1 MIAIFL
7 APLYILVN
15 IYLIWRFFR
24 WLGLCHEKLKWKRV
38 RIPTAIVYAFF
49 AVSVLIGFL
58 YPKGQ
63 AKRNLTLIGNY
74 SLGILLHTLLVIPS
88 AEVVLLLLKHSKKK
102 SRKSA
107 LLLGGTGILLI
118 AGISTWGMVNA
129 RIIHT
134 TNYTIHVAK
143 EIPAMKSLQIVL
155 AADLHMGYNIGS
167 SHIRQ
172 TVDKINAEHPDLVVI
187 AGDIFDNEY
196 DALDNPDELI
206 SLLRNIH
213 SRYGVYACYGNHDIH
228 EKILAGF
235 TFGGKSS
242 KKVSD
247 IRMDEFLKKANIQ
260 LLQDD
265 YVLIDDSFYLY
276 GRADY
281 ERPGRGITT
290 RKTPEELT
298 SGMDLSKPVIVLDH
312 EPRELQELADAG
324 VDVDLCGHT
333 HDGQTFPG
341 NLTTHLTWENSAGY
355 LKKGQMHNIVT
366 SGVGVFG
373 PFMRVGTKAEICSI
387 AITFE

>member
-15 IYLIWRFFR
+15 IYLLRRFFR

-38 RIPTAIVYAFF
+38 RIPTAVVYTFF
-49 AVSVLIGFL
+49 ALSILMGFL
-58 YPKGQ
+58 YPKSR

-74 SLGILLHTLLVIPS
+74 SLGVLLYALLVVPS
-88 AEVVLLLLKHSKKK
+88 AEAILMLLKRSRKK
-102 SRKSA
+102 SQKSA
-107 LLLGGTGILLI
+107 FSLGGTGILLI
-118 AGISTWGMVNA
+118 AGISTWGMINA

-134 TNYTIHVAK
+134 TSYTIHVAK
-143 EIPAMKSLQIVL
+143 KVPAEKSLRIAL
-155 AADLHMGYNIGS
+155 AADLHIGCNIN
-167 SHIRQ
+167 HTQIRQ
-172 TVDKINAEHPDLVVI
+172 MVNKINAQKPDLVVI
-187 AGDIFDNEY
+187 AGDIFDNDY
-196 DALDNPDELI
+196 DALDNPEELI
-206 SLLRNIH
+206 SILRGID
-213 SRYGVYACYGNHDIH
+213 SSYGVYACYGNHDIN

-235 TFGGKSS
+235 TFGGKNS

-247 IRMDEFLKKANIQ
+247 IRMDEFLEKANIQ
-260 LLQDD
+260 LLQDE
-265 YVLIDDSFYLY
+265 YVLINDIFYLY
-276 GRADY
+276 GRPDY
-281 ERPGRGITT
+281 ERPGRGITK

-333 HDGQTFPG
+333 HDGQTFPC
-341 NLTTHLTWENSAGY
+341 NLTTRLIWENSAGY

-366 SGVGVFG
+366 SGVGIFG

>member
-1 MIAIFL
+1 MIALFL
-7 APLYILVN
+7 APLYILIN

-38 RIPTAIVYAFF
+38 RIPTAIIYAFF

-74 SLGILLHTLLVIPS
+74 SLGVLLHTILVVPS
-88 AEVVLLLLKHSKKK
+88 AEAVLLLLKHSRKK

-134 TNYTIHVAK
+134 TNYDISVAK
-143 EIPAMKSLQIVL
+143 KVPGLKSLRVVL
-155 AADLHMGYNIGS
+155 IADLHMGYNIGC

-172 TVDKINAEHPDLVVI
+172 MAEKINAEHPDLVVI

-196 DALDNPDELI
+196 DALENPEELI
-206 SLLRNIH
+206 SLLRGIH
-213 SRYGVYACYGNHDIH
+213 SRYGVYACYGNHDIN

-265 YVLIDDSFYLY
+265 CVLIDNRFYLY

-290 RKTPEELT
+290 RKAPQELT
-298 SGMDLSKPVIVLDH
+298 FGMDLSKPVIVLDH
-312 EPRELQELADAG
+312 EPRELQELSDAG
-324 VDVDLCGHT
+324 VDVNLCGHT

-341 NLTTHLTWENSAGY
+341 NLTTHLIWENSAGY

-387 AITFE
+387 TITFE